1 MNPKCDFKSVCSS
14 QAPVEGD
21 LQRFLRQGEYPPF
34 ASAQVF
40 ESKFVE
46 VNERGDPIS
55 VHNRASCV
63 TIGICAVGSEVP
75 SAMLV
80 AREVPVCPQET
91 TANFQRLSEQPSQQL
106 ELSRVLPLEFVEL
119 SVHSTEKHHL
129 QLKLASGRCYYLEL
143 CAPPERQDHQFL
155 QWQQL
160 ISLLEDPEKTSN
172 TGGAVKYRDSGV
184 DRKRAPS
191 PNAPPEKGN
200 NPEDA
205 PNPKQEEECTKH
217 TSSHQGPLSQTGSP
231 TEERGRKSEDS
242 HNFPKPAREVN
253 TKQPKKERPGDTKK
267 GKSPRTAK
275 SPRKDKSPKKE
286 KNPRM
291 DKSPNKEKSPRT
303 EKRKGESKTRG
314 WVRKAAG
321 ASSLEN
327 VAGEQGVFESKFVEV
342 NERGDPISVHNR
354 ASCVTIGICAVGS
367 EVPSAINA
375 GSPRGA
381 RVPTGNDG
389 KLPASLRAAI
399 START

>member
-1 MNPKCDFKSVCSS
+1 MGVLM
-14 QAPVEGD
+14 G
-21 LQRFLRQGEYPPF
+21 L
-34 ASAQVF
+34 
-40 ESKFVE
+40 FVVVVQ

-286 KNPRM
+286 KNPRTEKSPKKDKTLRTDKSPKKEKSPRT

-303 EKRKGESKTRG
+303 EKRKGESKTRKTTMKQKNEEKPQSSG
-314 WVRKAAG
+314 MRVFLIVTG
-321 ASSLEN
+321 FPIAS
-327 VAGEQGVFESKFVEV
+327 
-342 NERGDPISVHNR
+342 
-354 ASCVTIGICAVGS
+354 
-367 EVPSAINA
+367 
-375 GSPRGA
+375 
-381 RVPTGNDG
+381 
-389 KLPASLRAAI
+389 PASVTDGR
-399 START
+399 S